1 MLSILAEDCRPD
13 DSHLP
18 CVAVP
23 FAGAVAIGGF
33 GAEGA
38 GGGLS

>member
-18 CVAVP
+18 SVAVP
-23 FAGAVAIGGF
+23 FAGAVAVGGF
-33 GAEGA
+33 GADSARAVG
-38 GGGLS
+38 